1 MKKDDT
7 HMITEADYAKS
18 YKELYVLLHY
28 VPQRYLE
35 KLPVKIIKFF
45 EKNMDKDYDYQVDP
59 NLSYND
65 NKKSHLTSIILGNLF
80 RDYWANPSQREYI
93 LKKEKQDREEHQRRL
108 REIYNPEG
116 IFQNN
121 KNLEAE
127 LIEVNIPEIMSGNSP
142 SIKKEG
148 IFTKFINMLK
158 DVFGI

>member
-1 MKKDDT
+1 
-7 HMITEADYAKS
+7 MISDAEFAKS

-35 KLPVKIIKFF
+35 KLPVRIIKFF
-45 EKNMDKDYDYQVDP
+45 ETNMDKNYDYQVNP

-65 NKKSHLTSIILGNLF
+65 NKKSYLTKIILGNLF

-93 LKKEKQDREEHQRRL
+93 LKKEKQDREDHQRL
-108 REIYNPEG
+108 LNAIYNPDG

-127 LIEVNIPEIMSGNSP
+127 HIEIEIPELMPDKP
-142 SIKKEG
+142 SILKEN
-148 IFTKFINMLK
+148 IFIKIFNKIKSM
-158 DVFGI
+158 FGM

>member
-1 MKKDDT
+1 
-7 HMITEADYAKS
+7 MITDAEYAKS

-35 KLPVKIIKFF
+35 KLPVNIIKFF
-45 EKNMDKDYDYQVDP
+45 EKNMDKNYDYQVNP

-65 NKKSHLTSIILGNLF
+65 NKKSELTSIILGNLF

-108 REIYNPEG
+108 REIYNPDG

-121 KNLEAE
+121 RNLEAE
-127 LIEVNIPEIMSGNSP
+127 NIEIEIPELMPNPP
-142 SIKKEG
+142 SMFKEN
-148 IFTKFINMLK
+148 IFVKLWRGLRDLLGF
-158 DVFGI
+158 